1 MTWKR
6 TISAHYSDPV
16 DRIWLTA
23 AEELGLRVERAEDVY
38 ASYDGRGTLRITRA
52 TDFDADDSLAQLVFH
67 ELCHA
72 AVAGEH
78 AFEMV
83 DWGLCNDDDR
93 DVVREHACHRLQ
105 AQWARRHGLRQ
116 LLSVTTDHRPYWD
129 ALPEDPLSGDEDPA
143 TPMAR
148 AAWIYARSSVLW
160 SPIERALDATRRIAD
175 VVQPAARG
183 QTSWTTV
190 RPRHS
195 TGLPRH
201 ASAELRCGD
210 CAWSFLWRGATRC
223 RQTGLQ
229 GRGGLPVAP
238 DEPACER
245 WEPCFDAGECGRCG
259 ACCREGYHVIWL
271 RPGERFAARHPELT
285 ASDDGQLVVP
295 RPAGRCVALTGDG
308 GASEPYRCRA
318 YADRPSS
325 CRDFPVRGQSCL
337 EARQRVGLSR

>member
-143 TPMAR
+143 TSMAR

-160 SPIERALDATRRIAD
+160 SPIERARAD
-175 VVQPAARG
+175 VVDDREAAALDGIAQARERRTALRG
-183 QTSWTTV
+183 LRVELPLARRYSLSADGASGARRPPSCARRAGLRALGALLRRGRV
-190 RPRHS
+190 RAVRRLLS
-195 TGLPRH
+195 RRLPRH
-201 ASAELRCGD
+201 L
-210 CAWSFLWRGATRC
+210 
-223 RQTGLQ
+223 
-229 GRGGLPVAP
+229 AP
-238 DEPACER
+238 
-245 WEPCFDAGECGRCG
+245 
-259 ACCREGYHVIWL
+259 
-271 RPGERFAARHPELT
+271 
-285 ASDDGQLVVP
+285 P
-295 RPAGRCVALTGDG
+295 R
-308 GASEPYRCRA
+308 
-318 YADRPSS
+318 
-325 CRDFPVRGQSCL
+325 
-337 EARQRVGLSR
+337 